1 MGWALMGKYGLDSS
15 VPVHVVWPLII
26 YKVERYIC
34 YPRTCPVR
42 DLQNAS
48 RAADDVIA
56 TPISGKSHEAHP
68 ILYFLLVENV
78 LAQFVMG
85 NTYRVLLD
93 V

>member
-1 MGWALMGKYGLDSS
+1 MGKYGLDSS
-15 VPVHVVWPLII
+15 VPVHAIRLLII

-48 RAADDVIA
+48 RAVDDVIA

-68 ILYFLLVENV
+68 ILYFLLVEYL

-85 NTYRVLLD
+85 NTYCVFHD